1 MENKIT
7 KEQALEIAKF
17 NDNTIHCFIHAPM
30 GLVGAIHTM
39 DSFMQELDEAESIEI
54 GVNMCRKMEHALVL
68 WIKGVPFFFE
78 HDEKKLKKMLR
89 SKNYEKRR

>member
-7 KEQALEIAKF
+7 KEQALYIAQFK
-17 NDNTIHCFIHAPM
+17 DNQIHCFINAPM
-30 GLVGAIHTM
+30 GLVGANHTIE
-39 DSFMQELDEAESIEI
+39 SFMQELDEAETIEI

-78 HDEKKLKKMLR
+78 HDEEKLKEMLR
-89 SKNYEKRR
+89 QKRKVK

>member
-7 KEQALEIAKF
+7 KEQVLEIAKF
-17 NDNTIHCFIHAPM
+17 KDNTIHCFINAPM
-30 GLVGAIHTM
+30 GLVGSNHTIE
-39 DSFMQELDEAESIEI
+39 SFMQELDEAESIEI

-78 HDEKKLKKMLR
+78 HDEEKLKRMMKT
-89 SKNYEKRR
+89 KVKVK

>member
-7 KEQALEIAKF
+7 KDQALYIAQFK
-17 NDNTIHCFIHAPM
+17 DNTIHCFINAPM
-30 GLVGAIHTM
+30 GLVGSYHTVESFIH
-39 DSFMQELDEAESIEI
+39 ELNEAETIEI

-78 HDEKKLKKMLR
+78 HDEERLKRML
-89 SKNYEKRR
+89 KVKEKRK